1 MQGSI
6 GGSIL
11 QIVFVTLLPPIIW
24 NKLSREMTT
33 RSFAA
38 LNSFYL
44 RLDPT
49 TLQNTLLH
57 DTNRYAKLYRKTTP
71 SPSVEVGRFYSSLKE
86 RLPDIPTRCLTS

>member
-11 QIVFVTLLPPIIW
+11 QIVFVILLSIIW

-33 RSFAA
+33 ISFAA
-38 LNSFYL
+38 LNILYL
-44 RLDPT
+44 RPDQT

-57 DTNRYAKLYRKTTP
+57 DTNGYAKLYRKTTP
-71 SPSVEVGRFYSSLKE
+71 SPSVEVGRFYLTLKQ
-86 RLPDIPTRCLTS
+86 RLPDMPTRCLTS

>member
-11 QIVFVTLLPPIIW
+11 QIVFVILLSIIW

-33 RSFAA
+33 ISFAA
-38 LNSFYL
+38 LNSLYL
-44 RLDPT
+44 RPDQT

-57 DTNRYAKLYRKTTP
+57 DTNGYAKLYRKTTP
-71 SPSVEVGRFYSSLKE
+71 SPSVEGVVLKE
-86 RLPDIPTRCLTS
+86 RLPDMSTRCLTS